1 MERDSLVIEIMD
13 LSKDYVCKDCGSDQ
27 WHLNVVVKP
36 NGSGGAFIKGT
47 NWFFD
52 PDWEM
57 YCPECQT
64 QATCNNLIKRK
75 EN

>member
-36 NGSGGAFIKGT
+36 NGSGGA
-47 NWFFD
+47 
-52 PDWEM
+52 
-57 YCPECQT
+57 
-64 QATCNNLIKRK
+64 LIQIGKCIVQNVK
-75 EN
+75 HKQLAII